1 MSKTSILKEERAARK
16 EARIAERAAKVKAL
30 EKALES
36 AKVGLKVP
44 SDIGLWCAT
53 KTACWVRL
61 HEKLTHQTKLVRK
74 KTERIDDLNSLILG
88 LPKYSP
94 DQANKVLLS
103 LARTAKA

>member
-1 MSKTSILKEERAARK
+1 MSKTSALKEDRAARK
-16 EARIAERAAKVKAL
+16 EARIADREAKVKAL

-61 HEKLTHQTKLVRK
+61 HEKLTHQTNLVRK
-74 KTERIDDLNSLILG
+74 KTDLIVGLTNLIQSVS
-88 LPKYSP
+88 KYSP